1 MERGAPASRALINYT
16 APVTDDASRL
26 LSLAIEELGIACA
39 VLDPQLAIVAAT
51 PTADELTGGA
61 LVRGMSIVK
70 AMCGDSP
77 QRPIAEALA
86 AGRAASGAVVRPDA
100 NGVMRTLEVR
110 ASPMQRDGKRVGWLV
125 QFARPDERGDAADA
139 PILFHGMWTR
149 DPGMKQIFHV
159 VERAARRD
167 VSVLVRGPTGSGK
180 ELIARAIPELSPRK
194 GGPFRAVNCAALPP
208 TLLESELFGHVRGA
222 FTGALKDSPGIFRAA
237 HQGTLFLDEVA
248 EMPLDV
254 QAKLLRVLETRSVI
268 PIGGTEAV
276 DVDVRIVGATH
287 QSLRKAVAHNRFRAD
302 LMYRL
307 RVVPIFLPPLV
318 ARRGDLELITD
329 KLIETLNAE
338 GGRRITEVSRSA
350 REAIA
355 GYPWPGNVREL
366 KNALQYAYVIG
377 EGAILLDVELP
388 PEVSGMAF
396 DPEAPAINARPLV
409 TVPDDEAP
417 EARRIRLALEH
428 ADGNRER
435 AAQTLGMSRVTLWR
449 RMKALG
455 LLTDDGASEP
465 DDRAT

>member
-1 MERGAPASRALINYT
+1 
-16 APVTDDASRL
+16 VTDDAVRL
-26 LSLAIEELGIACA
+26 LTWVIEDLGAACA

-51 PTADELTGGA
+51 PSADALTDGA

-70 AMCGDSP
+70 ALCGDSP

-86 AGRAASGAVVRPDA
+86 AGRSASGAIVKPDRE
-100 NGVMRTLEVR
+100 GVMRTLEVR
-110 ASPMQRDGKRVGWLV
+110 ASPLVRDGKRVGWLV
-125 QFARPDERGDAADA
+125 LFARPEEYGAEADA
-139 PILFHGMWTR
+139 PVLFHGMWTR
-149 DPGMKQIFHV
+149 DPGMKRIFHV

-180 ELIARAIPELSPRK
+180 ELIAKAIHDLSPRK
-194 GGPFRAVNCAALPP
+194 GGPFRAINCAALPP

-248 EMPLDV
+248 EMPLDL
-254 QAKLLRVLETRSVI
+254 QAKLLRVLETHSVI
-268 PIGGTEAV
+268 PIGGTESIA
-276 DVDVRIVGATH
+276 VDVRIIAATH
-287 QSLRKAVAHNRFRAD
+287 QSLRRAVEQNRFRAD

-329 KLIETLNAE
+329 KLIERLNTE
-338 GGRRITEVSRSA
+338 GGRKITQVSRAA

-377 EGAILLDVELP
+377 DGPILLDVELP

-396 DPEAPAINARPLV
+396 DPEAPAVNAPRP
-409 TVPDDEAP
+409 TEGPEGESPD
-417 EARRIRLALEH
+417 ARRIRLALAH

-435 AAQTLGMSRVTLWR
+435 AAQILGMSRVTLWR

-455 LLTDDGASEP
+455 LGTSDDAE
-465 DDRAT
+465 

>member
-1 MERGAPASRALINYT
+1 MS
-16 APVTDDASRL
+16 DDAIRL
-26 LSLAIEELGIACA
+26 LTLAIEDLGIACA
-39 VLDPQLAIVAAT
+39 VLDDQLTIVAAT
-51 PTADELTGGA
+51 PSADLLTDGA
-61 LVRGMSIVK
+61 LARGASIVK
-70 AMCGDSP
+70 AMCGDAP

-86 AGRAASGAVVRPDA
+86 AGRSASGAIVKPDA
-100 NGVMRTLEVR
+100 SGVMRTLEVR
-110 ASPMQRDGKRVGWLV
+110 ASPIRREGNRVGWLV
-125 QFARPDERGDAADA
+125 VFSRPDELGAAADA

-167 VSVLVRGPTGSGK
+167 VGVLVRGPTGSGK
-180 ELIARAIPELSPRK
+180 ELIARALHELSPRK
-194 GGPFRAVNCAALPP
+194 AGPFRAINCAALPP

-237 HQGTLFLDEVA
+237 HHGTLFLDEVA
-248 EMPLDV
+248 EMPLDL

-268 PIGGTEAV
+268 PIGGTEGI
-276 DVDVRIVGATH
+276 DIDVRIVAATH
-287 QSLRKAVAHNRFRAD
+287 QSLRRAVEQNRFRAD

-329 KLIETLNAE
+329 KLIERLNEE
-338 GGRRITEVSRSA
+338 GGRRITQVSRAA
-350 REAIA
+350 RDAIA

-377 EGAILLDVELP
+377 DGSVLLDVELP

-396 DPEAPAINARPLV
+396 DPDAPAINVRAPE
-409 TVPDDEAP
+409 PAADDESP

-435 AAQTLGMSRVTLWR
+435 AAQILGMSRVTLWR

-455 LLTDDGASEP
+455 LQSDDPATD
-465 DDRAT
+465 